1 MKKLTLFLCLSLLI
15 TNCGGNSEVLITEET
30 STTSTTKK
38 VQPSTTLPAET
49 TTTTGLQISCQ
60 EDDNSNIDF
69 NNKKNIQVF
78 LNKYGFD
85 AGEADGAI
93 GNKTIEAI
101 KEFQAYAGLS
111 VDGAVG
117 PNTISK
123 MKAWTGCEEKVNDYT
138 RKTVVASTT
147 TTTVANSNIASD
159 STTTTTTTTTTIP
172 VQTMNLNYGYVP
184 SLSLKNNELISIFKG
199 HSDSSQLCGT
209 PFFDDLNSSTLNY
222 FSNGVPNLTTIS
234 SGAFTL
240 SSLSSTILNDSNS
253 QFQIQVI
260 GNGDDKYKFYFIE
273 PFSNNFIIL
282 KPSEIITENN
292 LTIARFDKKN
302 MKSGAWFYGFT
313 ENGSG
318 EVIKASGQREFIV
331 DSNSQ
336 MNNSQSNQA
345 EIILITKNSTNLIR
359 GESLSTDDRL
369 SISYIT
375 ENSYDR
381 RSGTTNEIKVSDK
394 VITLANNSQAKVN
407 ELLLIERELMLVTSI
422 DNNSYSVIRGYLDT
436 EPKSYDISTGVKV
449 VESTNEQFLK
459 SKFGYAVFRTE
470 KGFKFQ
476 VPLYQELN
484 KNTFN
489 LSGCPNDRYSL
500 EEITTFSWRQK
511 SSSTVVS
518 NSIRN
523 TITPLFDKEFVINT
537 PGNVYLSPDMEG
549 KNPDTGEFVINGP
562 RELNLK
568 VNQATSFDF
577 NNLILGSSDLVF
589 AEIVFKMIPLSG
601 SNKLSSSRT
610 IYFNI
615 ENNNLEFKINLLN
628 KTDSKT
634 NTNDTWESEYKYIF
648 ESISFYDKISKTTF
662 DNSGKI
668 LYSHSSEVGTHD
680 VYYLD
685 QFSFLIDKD

>member
-1 MKKLTLFLCLSLLI
+1 
-15 TNCGGNSEVLITEET
+15 
-30 STTSTTKK
+30 
-38 VQPSTTLPAET
+38 
-49 TTTTGLQISCQ
+49 
-60 EDDNSNIDF
+60 
-69 NNKKNIQVF
+69 
-78 LNKYGFD
+78 
-85 AGEADGAI
+85 
-93 GNKTIEAI
+93 
-101 KEFQAYAGLS
+101 
-111 VDGAVG
+111 
-117 PNTISK
+117 
-123 MKAWTGCEEKVNDYT
+123 
-138 RKTVVASTT
+138 
-147 TTTVANSNIASD
+147 
-159 STTTTTTTTTTIP
+159 
-172 VQTMNLNYGYVP
+172 
-184 SLSLKNNELISIFKG
+184 
-199 HSDSSQLCGT
+199 
-209 PFFDDLNSSTLNY
+209 
-222 FSNGVPNLTTIS
+222 
-234 SGAFTL
+234 
-240 SSLSSTILNDSNS
+240 
-253 QFQIQVI
+253 
-260 GNGDDKYKFYFIE
+260 
-273 PFSNNFIIL
+273 
-282 KPSEIITENN
+282 
-292 LTIARFDKKN
+292 
-302 MKSGAWFYGFT
+302 
-313 ENGSG
+313 
-318 EVIKASGQREFIV
+318 
-331 DSNSQ
+331 

-345 EIILITKNSTNLIR
+345 EIILITKNSTNLTR

-381 RSGTTNEIKVSDK
+381 RSGTTNEIKVSDN
-394 VITLANNSQAKVN
+394 VITLANDSQAKVN
-407 ELLLIERELMLVTSI
+407 ELLLIEKELMLVTSI

-436 EPKSYDISTGVKV
+436 EPKSYDISTGSKV

-459 SKFGYAVFRTE
+459 SEFGYAVFRTE

-523 TITPLFDKEFVINT
+523 TIAPLFDKEFVINT

-568 VNQATSFDF
+568 INQTTSFDF
-577 NNLILGSSDLVF
+577 NNLQLGSSELVF

-662 DNSGKI
+662 TNTGKI

-680 VYYLD
+680 AYYLD